1 MSPQQSPAHTRR
13 AGLEAADKPQTPLS
27 PGRRG
32 GGHEGGA
39 CPGVLRKRLS
49 SCSREDALGALLCA
63 EAREGR
69 ISADHAG
76 RGQARGRAERLGGG
90 GRVTDER
97 RKGSNSCRPPP
108 WQPSPAWPLP
118 LTLPCYATWP
128 ACPPSSHQARPLP
141 SGVLLPLGQ
150 ERSGGRARRARGPET
165 EVSFS
170 RSAARREAP
179 PRRCPWPRSQSLAP
193 CPSPSLRVGARERP
207 ARDVDPAD
215 HPEPGRGR
223 QVLCARGRRELRG
236 GWAASSAEPARPH
249 PRDHR

>member
-1 MSPQQSPAHTRR
+1 MCWNSARRQVSPRQSPAHTRR
-13 AGLEAADKPQTPLS
+13 AGREAADKPQTPLS

-32 GGHEGGA
+32 GGCEGGA
-39 CPGVLRKRLS
+39 CPGVLRKRLC
-49 SCSREDALGALLCA
+49 SCSGEDALGAWLCA

-69 ISADHAG
+69 TSADRAG

-141 SGVLLPLGQ
+141 SGVLPATWTGEVRGEGTEGNRPRDRGQLPQ
-150 ERSGGRARRARGPET
+150 VSSQKRGPAQKVPMASKSEPRT
-165 EVSFS
+165 LSFPQ
-170 RSAARREAP
+170 P
-179 PRRCPWPRSQSLAP
+179 PSGCP
-193 CPSPSLRVGARERP
+193 
-207 ARDVDPAD
+207 
-215 HPEPGRGR
+215 
-223 QVLCARGRRELRG
+223 
-236 GWAASSAEPARPH
+236 
-249 PRDHR
+249 